1 MPQNNRQQIQ
11 AAGLLSDDQ
20 ETQSSVASNTIQS
33 PGNQSSETDNDMTG
47 QLSSTALHVHSSAP
61 PVDFNPVNGL
71 HNRPPLPTANSFASN
86 GGTVRIHHEQ
96 AQLLQNDF
104 SIAMVN
110 ASGAPLHADNTLW
123 DPSLVSPGPSW
134 WIGYDFDLDALNTSV
149 SATMEMDEPL
159 FQPQMHP
166 NMIQDV
172 PRSDLPRRA
181 EAQRKQKSVN
191 DIIKRSWFTQ
201 LEDIEADED
210 IEAGT
215 ATGQMTPTTEAEQ
228 YDLDDNFRTRVS
240 LKLKPRT
247 NDDPLPSTTYLVSIT
262 VNSFRW
268 KSG

>member
-1 MPQNNRQQIQ
+1 MSQNNRQQVLS
-11 AAGLLSDDQ
+11 ARTPSDDQ
-20 ETQSSVASNTIQS
+20 ESQSSVPSNTLHS
-33 PGNQSSETDNDMTG
+33 PSNHSSETDTDMTG
-47 QLSSTALHVHSSAP
+47 QLSSTALHIRSSVP
-61 PVDFNPVNGL
+61 LVDFSPVNGL
-71 HNRPPLPTANSFASN
+71 HNRPQVSGNNSFASN
-86 GGTVRIHHEQ
+86 GGTAQNQNEQ

-104 SIAMVN
+104 SIAMIN
-110 ASGAPLHADNTLW
+110 AGGAPLHANNNLW

-149 SATMEMDEPL
+149 SATMDMGEPL

-166 NMIQDV
+166 NIIQDI
-172 PRSDLPRRA
+172 PRPDLPRRA

-201 LEDIEADED
+201 LEDVEADED

-240 LKLKPRT
+240 LRLRPRT
-247 NDDPLPSTTYLVSIT
+247 NDEPLPSTNYLVSIII
-262 VNSFRW
+262 NCS
-268 KSG
+268 